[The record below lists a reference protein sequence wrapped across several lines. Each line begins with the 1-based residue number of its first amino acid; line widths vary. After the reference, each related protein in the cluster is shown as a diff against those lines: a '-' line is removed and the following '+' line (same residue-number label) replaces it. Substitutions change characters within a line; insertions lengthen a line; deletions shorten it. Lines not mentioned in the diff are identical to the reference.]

1 MQSGP
6 YVTAPVSLD
15 GVTLFRV
22 AVTIAPPAGFAAIEL
37 RATDV
42 ATSLAQVVAVA
53 GTGARRSTAYDPRT
67 LRVHIRRAADL
78 ASLEVVDA
86 LHPDPL
92 PLVTVT
98 SVDAQYNAASI
109 EAVATQWQQILQ
121 SALTRS
127 LQLRQ
132 PAVEQRSLRD
142 VAIVAALL
150 LAASSC
156 YWFAARALRRRI
168 ELLRDEL
175 ASRDRATHDEA
186 EDAGAATED
195 GGEATRRRK
204 RVVAFALASVAPSR
218 RIRRYRA
225 IVEGSLWLLLL
236 AWFGAFGW
244 AISLFPETTPLA
256 ARLTQSAFG
265 VTTTLLVAALLNRI
279 LDVAIDRVA
288 AAWGTNAFSNSD
300 DRARQLLRIP
310 TAARAVA
317 GFKTFALAFFAL
329 LAALGQLGLPIGSV
343 VTIGGLTA
351 VALSLAAQNFVR
363 DFVNGTLVLVED
375 QYVVGDYV
383 TINANSGIVER
394 LTLRMVQLRDA
405 SGNLV
410 TLPHSSVGAVVNQS
424 RNWSRVDYRVPVDP
438 AADLGRAI
446 AVVRGAI
453 EELASE
459 PAWREIV
466 HGPLEWIGLD
476 GLSRDAAVVRAS
488 VRTAPLRQFEL
499 RREINARVGAALARE
514 KIAYGAPPAPA

>member
-1 MQSGP
+1 
-6 YVTAPVSLD
+6 VTAPVLLD

-22 AVTIAPPAGFAAIEL
+22 AVAVQPPAGFDAIEL
-37 RATDV
+37 RATDI
-42 ATSLAQVVAVA
+42 ATSVAQVVATQ

-92 PLVTVT
+92 PIVTVT
-98 SVDAQYNAASI
+98 SVDAQYNGASI

-132 PAVEQRSLRD
+132 PAVERQSLRD
-142 VAIVAALL
+142 VAVVAALL
-150 LAASSC
+150 LVASGFQ
-156 YWFAARALRRRI
+156 WLAARALRRRI
-168 ELLRDEL
+168 ELLRAEL

-186 EDAGAATED
+186 EDAGAAPEE
-195 GGEATRRRK
+195 GGEAVRRRK
-204 RVVAFALASVAPSR
+204 RVLAWALGSVAPER
-218 RIRRYRA
+218 RMRRYRA

-244 AISLFPETTPLA
+244 AISLFPEATPLA

-265 VTTTLLVAALLNRI
+265 VTATLLVAALLNRI
-279 LDVAIDRVA
+279 LDVVIDRAA
-288 AAWGTNAFSNSD
+288 AAWGTNSFSNSD

-317 GFKTFALAFFAL
+317 GFKTFALVFFAV
-329 LAALGQLGLPIGSV
+329 LATLGQLGLPIGSV

-383 TINANSGIVER
+383 TINSNSGIVER

-410 TLPHSSVGAVVNQS
+410 TLPHSSVTTVINQS

-438 AADLGRAI
+438 AADLPRAI
-446 AVVRGAI
+446 DAVRGAI
-453 EELASE
+453 EELANE
-459 PAWREIV
+459 PQWRDV
-466 HGPLEWIGLD
+466 VLGPIEWIGLD
-476 GLSRDAAVVRAS
+476 ALSRDAAVVRAS

-499 RREINARVGAALARE
+499 RREINARVGAAFHRE
-514 KIAYGAPPAPA
+514 NIALGVPPAPA